1 MGGGQSA
8 RLGCVARGLTH
19 TVSPTVLMS
28 ALGQKR
34 TWRGEFAM
42 SALPRKR
49 TSRLRRIGV
58 LGPAAWAVFAAR
70 LIACWELGWRALC
83 RMYARHGLRSQEAE
97 MRVLFQVVL
106 KMQPATRTMYPRT
119 PIHEA
124 YGSTPGTC
132 ANRTM
137 IARITKATES
147 QKVHF
152 DGVCKS
158 ITLPP
163 WAMAS
168 FTLLSDFTSCT
179 F

>member
-1 MGGGQSA
+1 
-8 RLGCVARGLTH
+8 
-19 TVSPTVLMS
+19 MS

-34 TWRGEFAM
+34 TLHHVRPM
-42 SALPRKR
+42 SALPPKADIK
-49 TSRLRRIGV
+49 TASDYFGV
-58 LGPAAWAVFAAR
+58 LGPAAWAVFAECV
-70 LIACWELGWRALC
+70 IACWELGWRALC

-119 PIHEA
+119 AIHEA

-132 ANRTM
+132 ANRIM

-158 ITLPP
+158 MTLPP
-163 WAMAS
+163 WAMAT
-168 FTLLSDFTSCT
+168 FTLVSSLNSCT